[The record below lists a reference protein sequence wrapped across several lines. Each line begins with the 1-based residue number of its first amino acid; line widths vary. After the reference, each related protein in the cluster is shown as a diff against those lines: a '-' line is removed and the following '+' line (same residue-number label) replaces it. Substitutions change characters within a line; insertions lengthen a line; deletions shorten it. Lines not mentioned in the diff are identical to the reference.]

1 MTEAQFREVTRELRM
16 LRAEIVLNTKCFQE
30 ILRKG
35 IGNLGPEIIYL
46 ASGISEN
53 IVQRQNQ
60 IVDLIGRLATNAGY
74 LKGSTG
80 N

>member
-1 MTEAQFREVTRELRM
+1 MTEAQFREVTRQLKM
-16 LRAEIVLNTKCFQE
+16 LRVELAVNTKCFQE

-35 IGNLGPEIIYL
+35 VGNLGPEIIYL
-46 ASGISEN
+46 ASGISEH
-53 IVQRQNQ
+53 IIQRQNQ

-74 LKGSTG
+74 LKGSTE